1 MKNQIPKEPNSNSLN
16 CNPNIETVAP
26 QYIYTEEDLGEGLL
40 DADVNL
46 YYANCI
52 S

>member
-1 MKNQIPKEPNSNSLN
+1 MKNQIPKEPNPNSLN
-16 CNPNIETVAP
+16 CSPNSDIATQP
-26 QYIYTEEDLGEGLL
+26 YIYTEEDLGEGLL